1 MPAGGVLT
9 VMTVVGTRPEVIKL
23 APVVKALKKQP
34 DRFRSILCSTG
45 QHRQMLDQ
53 TLDSFGLVAD
63 LDLRV
68 MVVNQTLTDLTI
80 NVMKAFTAALQGN
93 RPDVVLVQGDT
104 TSAMVCALAAFYEK
118 IPVGHVEAGL
128 RTGDR
133 YNPFPEEINRRVVST
148 VATWHYAPTE
158 SAVQALL
165 REGHHPAAVHLTGN
179 TVVDALLDV
188 AAGIE
193 DYSQVDGRLILVT
206 AHRRESFGKP
216 FENLCLALRDL
227 VERNPDV
234 TIVYPVHL
242 NPKVQEPV
250 FRILG
255 NLPRL
260 QLTEPVAYEELVRLL
275 KSSYLVLTD
284 SGGIQEEAPV
294 FGKPVLVLR
303 EVSER
308 PEAVAAGVAKIVG
321 TDRRKIVRET
331 ETLLKDRQAY
341 QKMSRA
347 VSPYGDGHAA
357 ERIVHHLD
365 GLVDQAPALAG
376 VRRG

>member
-1 MPAGGVLT
+1 MSRYIVLL
-9 VMTVVGTRPEVIKL
+9 G
-23 APVVKALKKQP
+23 
-34 DRFRSILCSTG
+34 
-45 QHRQMLDQ
+45 
-53 TLDSFGLVAD
+53 
-63 LDLRV
+63 
-68 MVVNQTLTDLTI
+68 
-80 NVMKAFTAALQGN
+80 
-93 RPDVVLVQGDT
+93 
-104 TSAMVCALAAFYEK
+104 
-118 IPVGHVEAGL
+118 
-128 RTGDR
+128 
-133 YNPFPEEINRRVVST
+133 EIN
-148 VATWHYAPTE
+148 
-158 SAVQALL
+158 
-165 REGHHPAAVHLTGN
+165 
-179 TVVDALLDV
+179 
-188 AAGIE
+188 
-193 DYSQVDGRLILVT
+193 
-206 AHRRESFGKP
+206 
-216 FENLCLALRDL
+216 L